1 MTIVLSQ
8 KRNMKQLT
16 IVFAVLISITAC
28 GQDKRQTTTT
38 TRNLNK
44 YQTAYFASGCFW
56 CVEAVFESVEG
67 VVEAESGY
75 AGGEMKN
82 PTYALVSAGKT
93 THAEA
98 VKVYYDSTVVS
109 FETLVDVFFNS
120 HDPSTLNQQGPDR
133 GTQYR
138 SIAFYSTETERRV
151 ITEKIKTLL
160 DKKVY
165 SKVTT
170 EVLPFKVFYRAEE
183 YHQNYEKRHPNDSYV
198 KAVSIP
204 RLNAFKRKMPE
215 VLKR

>member
-1 MTIVLSQ
+1 MKNWLFLLIIVSSV
-8 KRNMKQLT
+8 N
-16 IVFAVLISITAC
+16 AC
-28 GQDKRQTTTT
+28 GQEKRHTIST
-38 TRNLNK
+38 TRNLSK

-56 CVEAVFESVEG
+56 CVEAVFESVNG

-82 PTYALVSAGKT
+82 PTYELVSAGKT
-93 THAEA
+93 KHAEA

-109 FETLVDVFFNS
+109 YATLVDVFFNS

-138 SIAFYSTETERRV
+138 SIAFYNTNAEKKIIEG
-151 ITEKIKTLL
+151 KIKALL
-160 DKKVY
+160 DKKTY

-170 EVLPFKVFYRAEE
+170 EVVPFKAFYMAEE

-198 KAVSIP
+198 RAVSIP

-215 VLKR
+215 VLKK

>member
-1 MTIVLSQ
+1 MKNLVVILSVLFSV
-8 KRNMKQLT
+8 N
-16 IVFAVLISITAC
+16 AC
-28 GQDKRQTTTT
+28 GQDKRHTTSNV
-38 TRNLNK
+38 RNLSK

-67 VVEAESGY
+67 VIEAESGY

-93 THAEA
+93 KHAEA
-98 VKVYYDSTVVS
+98 VKVYYDSSVVS

-138 SIAFYSTETERRV
+138 SIAFYSTEAEKKV
-151 ITEKIKTLL
+151 IIDKVNYLL
-160 DKKVY
+160 ENKVY

-170 EVLPFKVFYRAEE
+170 EVIPFRAFYRAED
-183 YHQNYEKRHPNDSYV
+183 YHQNYEKRYPNDSYV
-198 KAVSIP
+198 RAVSIP
-204 RLNAFKRKMPE
+204 RLNAFKRKMPD
-215 VLKR
+215 VLKK